1 MANYFS
7 NRDANYIKKVE
18 LRKALHAIHV
28 QEKAERKDY
37 LHNVEAIIKSKPGLT
52 AEQYANLL
60 SDNAA
65 ERNSIAA
72 SIAGM
77 GFNATQYRLGRE
89 KVCSNP
95 SIPALARKRDV
106 IKRRFMELDE
116 TGNSLGIHEVIQYKT
131 VYSIKED

>member
-7 NRDANYIKKVE
+7 NRNANYPKKVE

-28 QEKAERKDY
+28 QEEAERKDY
-37 LHNVEAIIKSKPGLT
+37 LYRVEAIIKSKPGLT

-60 SDNAA
+60 SDNAE
-65 ERNSIAA
+65 ERNSIAS

-77 GFNATQYRLGRE
+77 GFNATQYRLGHE

-95 SIPALARKRDV
+95 SIPALARKRDT

-116 TGNSLGIHEVIQYKT
+116 TGNSLGIHEIIQYKT

>member
-7 NRDANYIKKVE
+7 NRNANYPKKVE

-28 QEKAERKDY
+28 QEETERRDY
-37 LHNVEAIIKSKPGLT
+37 LRNVESIIKSKPGLT

-60 SDNAA
+60 SDNAE

-77 GFNATQYRLGRE
+77 GFNATQYHLGHE

-95 SIPALARKRDV
+95 SIPTLTRKRDI

-131 VYSIKED
+131 VYRIKED

>member
-7 NRDANYIKKVE
+7 NRNANYPKKVE

-28 QEKAERKDY
+28 QEEAERKDY

-60 SDNAA
+60 SDNAE

-77 GFNATQYRLGRE
+77 GFNATQYRLGHE

-95 SIPALARKRDV
+95 SIPSLYRKRDA

-131 VYSIKED
+131 IYRIKED

>member
-7 NRDANYIKKVE
+7 ERNELDSKIRDLIIALDSLRKTKKVARQNYLSE
-18 LRKALHAIHV
+18 LARL
-28 QEKAERKDY
+28 
-37 LHNVEAIIKSKPGLT
+37 IKSKPGLT

-60 SDNAA
+60 SDNAE

-77 GFNATQYRLGRE
+77 GFNATQYRLGHE

-131 VYSIKED
+131 IYRIKEG